1 MSELCPCGSSLSYE
15 ECCQPYII
23 ENKVAPSPAALMRSR
38 YTAYVLKNAS
48 YLIATW
54 HPDCQPE
61 QWRDSLQEGFTSTHW
76 QGLQVISETG
86 GRDNDEGFVEFAA
99 RFTETGDE
107 HIHLIH
113 ERSRF
118 LRLKERWYY
127 IDGIKPQTGRNDA
140 CPCGSGKKYKKC
152 CGK

>member
-1 MSELCPCGSSLSYE
+1 MSELCPCGSSLSYK
-15 ECCQPYII
+15 ECCQPYIA
-23 ENKVAPSPAALMRSR
+23 ENKVAPSPVALMRSR

-48 YLIATW
+48 YLIASW

-76 QGLQVISETG
+76 QGLQVISETD
-86 GRDNDEGFVEFAA
+86 GRDNNEGFVEFAA

-127 IDGIKPQTGRNDA
+127 IDGIKPQTGRTHRNGFLHPQA
-140 CPCGSGKKYKKC
+140 R
-152 CGK
+152 